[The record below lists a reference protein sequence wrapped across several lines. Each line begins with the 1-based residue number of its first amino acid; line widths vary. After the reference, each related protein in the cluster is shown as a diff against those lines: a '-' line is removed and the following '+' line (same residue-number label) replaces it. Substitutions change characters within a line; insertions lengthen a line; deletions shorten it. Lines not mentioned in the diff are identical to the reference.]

1 MRHFLSLVAVVLFAT
16 PCSGIEVYSENPF
29 YWSHDG
35 KPVLLL
41 GGSGDDNLFQWAG
54 AEFGDKL
61 SKHLDLLVSLGGNY
75 VRNTM
80 SSRYDA
86 VSGYN
91 DTHMAYPF
99 KKLASG
105 KYDLDQWDDDYW
117 SRLDRFLKETHAR
130 AIFVQLELW
139 DLWATLGKEP
149 WSKQPWNPDNNVNY
163 TYDNT
168 VLKRGA
174 IGEKQP
180 FFDAVTGD
188 ALDPTVKRYQDQFV
202 RRIMD
207 ATLRYDHVLYQ
218 ISMK

>member
-105 KYDLDQWDDDYW
+105 KYDLDQWDNDYW

-149 WSKQPWNPDNNVNY
+149 WSKQPWNPGNNVNY

-174 IGEKQP
+174 SGDKQP
-180 FFDAVTGD
+180 FFDAVTGNT
-188 ALDPTVKRYQDQFV
+188 LDPTVKRYQDQFV